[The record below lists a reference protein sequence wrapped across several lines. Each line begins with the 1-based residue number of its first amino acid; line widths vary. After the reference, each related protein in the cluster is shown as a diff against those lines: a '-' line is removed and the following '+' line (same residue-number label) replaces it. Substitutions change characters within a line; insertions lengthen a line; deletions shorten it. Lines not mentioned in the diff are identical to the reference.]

1 MQLIFK
7 LSGRLGNHFY
17 ILSAMMYAMKKYNIR
32 CKLKISN
39 HVKNQNIDYV
49 YDNFSEY
56 IIDEVPKNY
65 IDINEQFNC
74 NEYNYDNTIDLDSI
88 INTYIN
94 TNHIIYLSRSY
105 FQTNKYFL
113 KYKDEIKQIFINDN
127 ENVLKY
133 EQLISE
139 DDVFISVRRGD
150 YITYGFHT
158 LNKNYYI
165 DMYNKYFK
173 CKNIYISSDDINW
186 CKENLLIDKFNNCK
200 NIVYLENLTPLEL
213 YNISTYFKNYICSN
227 STFSSMCELSSEYN
241 QKSVGVKNII
251 GYICRDHMFSNN
263 CIIYDIKNEQY
274 KKYLDNINDY

>member
-17 ILSAMMYAMKKYNIR
+17 ILSAMMYVMKKYNIR

-56 IIDEVPKNY
+56 IIDDITKNY
-65 IDINEQFNC
+65 IDISEQFDY
-74 NEYNYDNTIDLDSI
+74 NEYNYDNTIDLDNV

-94 TNHIIYLSRSY
+94 TNNVIYLSYSY

-113 KYKDEIKQIFINDN
+113 KYKDKIKQIFINETKN
-127 ENVLKY
+127 TLKY
-133 EQLISE
+133 KQLISE

-173 CKNIYISSDDINW
+173 GKNIYISSDDINW

-227 STFSSMCELSSEYN
+227 STFSSMCELSSKYN